1 MPRIASVFLM
11 LVFGSV
17 PLSAQTLTAPP
28 PQTARQA
35 LIEMFVGKGPDDFMK
50 HLPEATRQAL
60 IHKGDSPDT
69 SVVLRISMIGRQLA
83 SQGEHVETFDAGPD
97 ILVTEQNHGRE
108 KFEAIVEHDSL
119 MGEEDEI
126 ELSVHSYKDG
136 QEERLPVIP
145 RLIFT
150 LKQEKEVWRLTEV
163 TAAAHVPLTD
173 PDYLKGLR
181 KEQDDSNARLAQNRV
196 TVLAMAEKGYVTRHP
211 DRGYTCTL
219 ATLGTPEPGAAPGE
233 AGIVYDPGQGSEEW
247 SGYRFALSGCDG
259 SPAAKY
265 RITAVPMGS
274 DSEMK
279 MFCADESGMVKSVS
293 GAKSS
298 ACFSRGEVMNLGN
311 SQAETSD

>member
-1 MPRIASVFLM
+1 MLRIASVFLM
-11 LVFGSV
+11 LVFGST
-17 PLSAQTLTAPP
+17 PFRAQTLTPAP

-50 HLPEATRQAL
+50 HLPEAARQAL

-69 SVVLRISMIGRQLA
+69 SVLLRISMIGRQVA
-83 SQGEHVETFDAGPD
+83 SQGEHVETFDTGPA
-97 ILVTEQNHGRE
+97 ILITQQNNDHE
-108 KFEAIVEHDSL
+108 KFEAMVEHDSL
-119 MGEEDEI
+119 MGEEEEI

-136 QEERLPVIP
+136 QEQRLPVIP

-196 TVLAMAEKGYVTRHP
+196 TVIAMAEKGYATRHP
-211 DRGYTCTL
+211 DRGYSCTL
-219 ATLGTPEPGAAPGE
+219 ATLGTPEPGAAQE
-233 AGIVYDPGQGSEEW
+233 AGSVYDPGQGSEEW

-265 RITAVPMGS
+265 RITAVPLDS
-274 DSEMK
+274 DSDMK
-279 MFCADESGMVKSVS
+279 MFCADESGMVKSLS

-298 ACFSRGEVMNLGN
+298 ACFSSGEVMNPGN
-311 SQAETSD
+311 GQAETSD